1 MPHRTRTVSAQILGA
16 MLIALV
22 VTGAAGFG
30 LSVRAANSQAVHQ
43 SQQRALAIAV
53 TTATMPEVVDTLE
66 ARTPA
71 TPTGAVAILAALVQQ
86 QTGATYV
93 VVIDGNGIRYSHP
106 ESGLIGQRVAEPVV
120 ALDGRHH
127 FGIDHGNL
135 GVSANAKAPVFGEG
149 GRPIGEV
156 SVGVLESRVSAQ
168 AWTQVRSLAAYAV
181 VALLVGVAVALLLS
195 RRLKRQTFGLE
206 LDELASLLQ
215 EREATLHGIHE
226 GVIALDPEGRISLI
240 NDQAHEMLRTPP
252 GVAGQTVDGVFP
264 PGRLADLLSGRQQ
277 GPDQMVLAGDRLV
290 VINRNQVAHH
300 GKDLGSVVTL
310 RDRTELEQALRE
322 LDDVRGFTDA
332 LRAQQH
338 EFSNRM
344 HTVAG
349 LLELGHH
356 DEALRFVSDVTGG
369 TAGLASAIEA
379 RISSRLIIAL
389 LVAKTAVAAER
400 GVTLSV
406 SGESRLEVDDEQ
418 AAALVSILGN
428 LIDNAVDAAAG
439 SPEAGV
445 TVRTANDAARV
456 VIEVSDTGPGIPANA
471 RELVFTDGWSTKA
484 ASGDRPRGLGLAL
497 VAQLA
502 RRLGGDVEVGD
513 GPGGLLRVHF
523 PSQPVAATSATP

>member
-1 MPHRTRTVSAQILGA
+1 
-16 MLIALV
+16 
-22 VTGAAGFG
+22 
-30 LSVRAANSQAVHQ
+30 
-43 SQQRALAIAV
+43 
-53 TTATMPEVVDTLE
+53 
-66 ARTPA
+66 
-71 TPTGAVAILAALVQQ
+71 
-86 QTGATYV
+86 
-93 VVIDGNGIRYSHP
+93 
-106 ESGLIGQRVAEPVV
+106 
-120 ALDGRHH
+120 
-127 FGIDHGNL
+127 
-135 GVSANAKAPVFGEG
+135 
-149 GRPIGEV
+149 
-156 SVGVLESRVSAQ
+156 
-168 AWTQVRSLAAYAV
+168 
-181 VALLVGVAVALLLS
+181 
-195 RRLKRQTFGLE
+195 
-206 LDELASLLQ
+206 
-215 EREATLHGIHE
+215 
-226 GVIALDPEGRISLI
+226 
-240 NDQAHEMLRTPP
+240 
-252 GVAGQTVDGVFP
+252 
-264 PGRLADLLSGRQQ
+264 
-277 GPDQMVLAGDRLV
+277 
-290 VINRNQVAHH
+290 
-300 GKDLGSVVTL
+300 VTL

>member
-1 MPHRTRTVSAQILGA
+1 MPHRARTVSAQILVA

-22 VTGAAGFG
+22 VAGAAAFG
-30 LSVRAANSQAVHQ
+30 LSVRAAQNQAGHE
-43 SQQRALAIAV
+43 SEQRALAIAT

-66 ARTPA
+66 AHVPPA
-71 TPTGAVAILAALVQQ
+71 AGGPIASLAALVQQ
-86 QTGATYV
+86 RTGASYV
-93 VVIDGNGIRYSHP
+93 VVIDRTGIRYSHP
-106 ESGLIGQRVAEPVV
+106 NPSLIGQKVAEPVV
-120 ALDGRHH
+120 ALDGRDHV
-127 FGIDHGNL
+127 GIDHGNL
-135 GVSANAKAPVFGEG
+135 GVSANARAPVFGAG

-168 AWTQVRSLAAYAV
+168 AWAQVRSLAAYAV
-181 VALLVGVAVALLLS
+181 VALLVGGAVALLLS

-206 LDELASLLQ
+206 LDDLASLLQ

-226 GVIALDPEGRISLI
+226 GVVAVDPEGRIALI
-240 NDQAHEMLRTPP
+240 NDQAHELLHTPP
-252 GVAGQTVDGVFP
+252 AVIGQTVDVVFP
-264 PGRLADLLSGRQQ
+264 PGRLADLLTGRKQ
-277 GPDQMVLAGDRLV
+277 GADQMVLSGERLL
-290 VINRNQVAHH
+290 VINRKLVTHH

-310 RDRTELEQALRE
+310 RDRTEVEQALRE
-322 LDDVRGFTDA
+322 LDDVRSFTGA

-349 LLELGHH
+349 LLELGHT
-356 DEALRFVSDVTGG
+356 DEALRYVSDVTGG
-369 TAGLASAIEA
+369 TAGLAGAIEA

-406 SGESRLEVDDEQ
+406 TGDSRLEVDDDQ

-428 LIDNAVDAAAG
+428 LIDNAIDAAAG
-439 SPEAGV
+439 SAGAGV
-445 TVRTANDAARV
+445 RVRTTQDATTA
-456 VIEVSDTGPGIPANA
+456 VIEVVDTGPGIPADV
-471 RELVFTDGWSTKA
+471 RDLVFTDGWSTKP

-502 RRLGGDVEVGD
+502 RRLGGEVTVGD
-513 GPGGLLRVHF
+513 GPGGMLRVRL
-523 PSQPVAATSATP
+523 PSRPVATTSAAP

>member
-1 MPHRTRTVSAQILGA
+1 MPHRTRTVSAQILAA
-16 MLIALV
+16 MLMALV

-30 LSVRAANSQAVHQ
+30 LSVRAAHNQARHQ
-43 SQQRALAIAV
+43 SQQRALAIAI
-53 TTATMPEVVDTLE
+53 TTAAMPEVSDDL
-66 ARTPA
+66 AAAGPA
-71 TPTGAVAILAALVQQ
+71 TPSGTIASLATLVQQ
-86 QTGATYV
+86 RTGASYV
-93 VVIDGNGIRYSHP
+93 VVIGRNGVRYSHLNP
-106 ESGLIGQRVAEPVV
+106 ALIGQKVAEPVV
-120 ALDGRHH
+120 ALDGKDHV
-127 FGIDHGNL
+127 GIDHGNL
-135 GVSANAKAPVFGEG
+135 GVSANAKAPVFGPG

-156 SVGVLESRVSAQ
+156 SVGVLLSRVSAQ
-168 AWTQVRSLAAYAV
+168 AWAQVGSLAAYAV

-226 GVIALDPEGRISLI
+226 GVIALDPQGRISLI

-252 GVAGQTVDGVFP
+252 AVVGETVDAVFQ
-264 PGRLADLLSGRQQ
+264 PGRLPDLLTGRHQ
-277 GPDQMVLAGDRLV
+277 GADQMVLAGDRLV
-290 VINRNQVAHH
+290 VINRNPVTHR

-322 LDDVRGFTDA
+322 LDDVRSFTDA

-349 LLELGHH
+349 LLELGHT
-356 DEALRFVSDVTGG
+356 DEALHYVSEVTGA
-369 TAGLASAIEA
+369 TAGLAGAMEA

-406 SGESRLEVDDEQ
+406 SGDSPLEVDDEQ

-428 LIDNAVDAAAG
+428 LIDNGIDAAAG
-439 SPEAGV
+439 SRSAAV
-445 TVRTANDAARV
+445 TVRIAQDASWA
-456 VIEVSDTGPGIPANA
+456 VIEVADTGPGIPAGA
-471 RELVFTDGWSTKA
+471 RELVFADGWSTKA
-484 ASGDRPRGLGLAL
+484 ASGDRPRGIGLAL
-497 VAQLA
+497 VSQLA
-502 RRLGGDVEVGD
+502 RRLGGDVKVGD
-513 GPGGLLRVHF
+513 GPGGVLQVRF
-523 PSQPVAATSATP
+523 PCRPVATTSAPP